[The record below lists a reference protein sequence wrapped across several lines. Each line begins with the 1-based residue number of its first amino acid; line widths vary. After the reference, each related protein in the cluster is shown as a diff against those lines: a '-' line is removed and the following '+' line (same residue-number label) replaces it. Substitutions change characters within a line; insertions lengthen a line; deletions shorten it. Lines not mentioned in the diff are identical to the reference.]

1 MKIPEEKLAKAGKL
15 FRQQIIYISQ
25 RGCNG
30 IKCKECCL
38 MNMCTREPLKSKV
51 LAMSILEQALKDIKT
66 RKEQCPQ

>member
-1 MKIPEEKLAKAGKL
+1 MKIPKEKLAKVGKL

-38 MNMCTREPLKSKV
+38 MNMCTREPAKSRDFALGV
-51 LAMSILEQALKDIKT
+51 LYHINEKIQRLDPPAFF
-66 RKEQCPQ
+66 